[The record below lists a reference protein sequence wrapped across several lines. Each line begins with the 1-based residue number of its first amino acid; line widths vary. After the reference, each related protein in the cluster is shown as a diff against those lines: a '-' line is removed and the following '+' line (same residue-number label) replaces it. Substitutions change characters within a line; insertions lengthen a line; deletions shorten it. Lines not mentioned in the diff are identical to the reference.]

1 MRRIE
6 WADNK
11 RINCSRNGRLSTEH
25 YPQLKIKKEYERI
38 RKQLDEK
45 WESVKEKTVCPVDLN
60 TYFEQEEIA
69 GKSLTTINIGSCDL
83 PSGNLLVRDPL
94 VYLPN
99 RNERPYFQNAPAGK
113 YETEICVIKSDDEDC
128 DRYAAVRL
136 RFNEKRAVR
145 FYEALVG
152 NENLETL
159 EEGDYFGFCV
169 DAGLGCVCD
178 EIIHRIYCDWDE
190 QWRKDNPD
198 DNPYDGYFAALFKE
212 NYYLHPEYQRAGG
225 DWLNWQVP
233 GTEYHIPI
241 FQSGFGDGTYPV
253 YWGIDEGGEICQLV
267 IQFIDIE
274 LAYGNDEE
282 N

>member
-1 MRRIE
+1 M
-6 WADNK
+6 
-11 RINCSRNGRLSTEH
+11 
-25 YPQLKIKKEYERI
+25 KELENNWM
-38 RKQLDEK
+38 KK

-169 DAGLGCVCD
+169 DAGLGCVC
-178 EIIHRIYCDWDE
+178 EKFTTVFIATGMNNGAKIIPMIILMMDI
-190 QWRKDNPD
+190 
-198 DNPYDGYFAALFKE
+198 L
-212 NYYLHPEYQRAGG
+212 LHYSKK
-225 DWLNWQVP
+225 
-233 GTEYHIPI
+233 TII
-241 FQSGFGDGTYPV
+241 S
-253 YWGIDEGGEICQLV
+253 
-267 IQFIDIE
+267 IQNINVQAE
-274 LAYGNDEE
+274 TG
-282 N
+282 

>member
-1 MRRIE
+1 M
-6 WADNK
+6 NLP
-11 RINCSRNGRLSTEH
+11 NGRLSAKH
-25 YPQLKIKKEYERI
+25 YPQLKIKSNMKELENNWI
-38 RKQLDEK
+38 EK

-60 TYFEQEEIA
+60 TYFECEEIA
-69 GKSLTTINIGSCDL
+69 GKSLTTINIGPCDL
-83 PSGNLLVRDPL
+83 PSGNILVRDPL

-99 RNERPYFQNAPAGK
+99 RNERPYFQKVPAGR
-113 YETEICVIKSDDEDC
+113 YETEICVIKSNDEDC

-136 RFNEKRAVR
+136 RFNDKRAVR
-145 FYEALVG
+145 FYEALIG
-152 NENLETL
+152 KENLDEPL

-169 DAGLGCVCD
+169 DAGLGCICD
-178 EIIHRIYCDWDE
+178 EVVHHIYCDWDE

-212 NYYLHPEYQRAGG
+212 NYHRHPEYQRAGG
-225 DWLNWQVP
+225 DWINWQVP

-253 YWGIDEGGEICQLV
+253 YWGIDENGNICQLV
-267 IQFIDIE
+267 IQFIDIK
-274 LAYGNDEE
+274 LAYGNDDE

>member
-1 MRRIE
+1 M
-6 WADNK
+6 
-11 RINCSRNGRLSTEH
+11 
-25 YPQLKIKKEYERI
+25 KELENNWM
-38 RKQLDEK
+38 KK

-169 DAGLGCVCD
+169 DAGLGCVCTVFIATGMNNGAK
-178 EIIHRIYCDWDE
+178 IIPMIILMMDI
-190 QWRKDNPD
+190 
-198 DNPYDGYFAALFKE
+198 L
-212 NYYLHPEYQRAGG
+212 LHYSKK
-225 DWLNWQVP
+225 
-233 GTEYHIPI
+233 TII
-241 FQSGFGDGTYPV
+241 S
-253 YWGIDEGGEICQLV
+253 
-267 IQFIDIE
+267 IQNINVQAE
-274 LAYGNDEE
+274 TG
-282 N
+282 

>member
-1 MRRIE
+1 M
-6 WADNK
+6 
-11 RINCSRNGRLSTEH
+11 
-25 YPQLKIKKEYERI
+25 PQY
-38 RKQLDEK
+38 
-45 WESVKEKTVCPVDLN
+45 VC
-60 TYFEQEEIA
+60 A
-69 GKSLTTINIGSCDL
+69 SMKS
-83 PSGNLLVRDPL
+83 
-94 VYLPN
+94 
-99 RNERPYFQNAPAGK
+99 
-113 YETEICVIKSDDEDC
+113 
-128 DRYAAVRL
+128 
-136 RFNEKRAVR
+136 RAVR

>member
-1 MRRIE
+1 M
-6 WADNK
+6 
-11 RINCSRNGRLSTEH
+11 
-25 YPQLKIKKEYERI
+25 KELENNWM
-38 RKQLDEK
+38 KK

-178 EIIHRIYCDWDE
+178 EIIHRIYCD
-190 QWRKDNPD
+190 
-198 DNPYDGYFAALFKE
+198 
-212 NYYLHPEYQRAGG
+212 
-225 DWLNWQVP
+225 
-233 GTEYHIPI
+233 
-241 FQSGFGDGTYPV
+241 
-253 YWGIDEGGEICQLV
+253 
-267 IQFIDIE
+267 
-274 LAYGNDEE
+274 
-282 N
+282 

>member
-1 MRRIE
+1 M
-6 WADNK
+6 
-11 RINCSRNGRLSTEH
+11 
-25 YPQLKIKKEYERI
+25 KELENNWM
-38 RKQLDEK
+38 KK

-169 DAGLGCVCD
+169 DAGLDVYVMKLSTVFIATGMNNGAK
-178 EIIHRIYCDWDE
+178 IIPMIILMMDI
-190 QWRKDNPD
+190 
-198 DNPYDGYFAALFKE
+198 L
-212 NYYLHPEYQRAGG
+212 LHYSKK
-225 DWLNWQVP
+225 
-233 GTEYHIPI
+233 TII
-241 FQSGFGDGTYPV
+241 S
-253 YWGIDEGGEICQLV
+253 
-267 IQFIDIE
+267 IQNINVQAE
-274 LAYGNDEE
+274 TG
-282 N
+282 

>member
-1 MRRIE
+1 M
-6 WADNK
+6 
-11 RINCSRNGRLSTEH
+11 
-25 YPQLKIKKEYERI
+25 KELENNWM
-38 RKQLDEK
+38 KK

-69 GKSLTTINIGSCDL
+69 GKSLTTINIGSCNL

>member
-1 MRRIE
+1 M
-6 WADNK
+6 
-11 RINCSRNGRLSTEH
+11 GT
-25 YPQLKIKKEYERI
+25 
-38 RKQLDEK
+38 
-45 WESVKEKTVCPVDLN
+45 VKEKTVCPVDLN

-233 GTEYHIPI
+233 GDGVSYSHFSIRVRRWYV
-241 FQSGFGDGTYPV
+241 SGLLGHRRRRRNMSVGNSV
-253 YWGIDEGGEICQLV
+253 Y
-267 IQFIDIE
+267 
-274 LAYGNDEE
+274 
-282 N
+282 

>member
-1 MRRIE
+1 M
-6 WADNK
+6 
-11 RINCSRNGRLSTEH
+11 
-25 YPQLKIKKEYERI
+25 KELENNWM
-38 RKQLDEK
+38 KK

-178 EIIHRIYCDWDE
+178 EIITVFIATGMNNGAKIIPMIILMMDI
-190 QWRKDNPD
+190 
-198 DNPYDGYFAALFKE
+198 L
-212 NYYLHPEYQRAGG
+212 LHYSKK
-225 DWLNWQVP
+225 
-233 GTEYHIPI
+233 TII
-241 FQSGFGDGTYPV
+241 S
-253 YWGIDEGGEICQLV
+253 
-267 IQFIDIE
+267 IQNINVQAE
-274 LAYGNDEE
+274 TG
-282 N
+282 

>member
-1 MRRIE
+1 M
-6 WADNK
+6 
-11 RINCSRNGRLSTEH
+11 
-25 YPQLKIKKEYERI
+25 KELENNWM
-38 RKQLDEK
+38 KK

-178 EIIHRIYCDWDE
+178 EIIHRIYCDWMNNGAKIIPMIILMMDI
-190 QWRKDNPD
+190 
-198 DNPYDGYFAALFKE
+198 L
-212 NYYLHPEYQRAGG
+212 LHYSKK
-225 DWLNWQVP
+225 
-233 GTEYHIPI
+233 TII
-241 FQSGFGDGTYPV
+241 S
-253 YWGIDEGGEICQLV
+253 
-267 IQFIDIE
+267 IQNINVQAE
-274 LAYGNDEE
+274 TG
-282 N
+282 

>member
-1 MRRIE
+1 MRFAE
-6 WADNK
+6 W
-11 RINCSRNGRLSTEH
+11 
-25 YPQLKIKKEYERI
+25 
-38 RKQLDEK
+38 
-45 WESVKEKTVCPVDLN
+45 
-60 TYFEQEEIA
+60 
-69 GKSLTTINIGSCDL
+69 KS
-83 PSGNLLVRDPL
+83 LVRDPL

-241 FQSGFGDGTYPV
+241 FNQGSEMV
-253 YWGIDEGGEICQLV
+253 RIR
-267 IQFIDIE
+267 FIG
-274 LAYGNDEE
+274 A
-282 N
+282 